1 MISRDKNNKQMQG
14 NFTELF
20 ASLRSGTE
28 PWLLLFDIDG
38 TLVDTGGKGMS
49 ALKKTAIEVFGSDG
63 PPLDLA
69 GSTDLGILANL
80 YVHFE
85 VEPSAE
91 RTHRFFE
98 IYHKHLE
105 ESLES
110 NPTEGKVLD
119 GVFELLEKLAISQY
133 SQLGLLTGNTA
144 IGADIKLR
152 HYGLHHHFSFGAYG
166 SDRADR
172 NLLGHIAL
180 ERALAVTGKVFTPDR
195 TLIIG
200 DTPKD
205 IACAHAI
212 GARCLAVAT
221 GHFTEEQLEKAGA
234 DWVLGSLSE
243 VYLEN

>member
-1 MISRDKNNKQMQG
+1 MHG
-14 NFTELF
+14 NFSDLF
-20 ASLRSGTE
+20 ASLRSGDE

-38 TLVDTGGKGMS
+38 TLVDTGGKGMT

-69 GSTDLGILANL
+69 GSTDLGIIENL
-80 YVHFE
+80 YVHFQ

-91 RTHRFFE
+91 MTHQFFE

-110 NPTEGKVLD
+110 NPADGKVLD
-119 GVFELLEKLAISQY
+119 GVFELLEKLAGQNA
-133 SQLGLLTGNTA
+133 QLGLLTGNTA
-144 IGADIKLR
+144 LGAEIKLR

-172 NLLGHIAL
+172 NLLGPIAL
-180 ERALAVTGKVFTPDR
+180 ERALAVTGKKFTPHR

-212 GARCLAVAT
+212 GAKCLAVAT
-221 GHFTEEQLEKAGA
+221 GHFTAEQLEQAGA
-234 DWVLGSLSE
+234 DWVLGSLRE
-243 VYLEN
+243 VALLG

>member
-1 MISRDKNNKQMQG
+1 MHG
-14 NFTELF
+14 NFNDLF
-20 ASLRSGTE
+20 ASLKTGGE

-49 ALKKTAIEVFGSDG
+49 ALKKTAIDVFGSDG

-85 VEPSAE
+85 IEPTEE

-110 NPTEGKVLD
+110 NLSEGKVLD
-119 GVFELLEKLAISQY
+119 GVFDLLEDLAIIQHA
-133 SQLGLLTGNTA
+133 QLGLLTGNTEL
-144 IGADIKLR
+144 GAEIKLR
-152 HYGLHHHFSFGAYG
+152 HYRLIQHFSFGAYG

-180 ERALAVTGKVFTPDR
+180 DRALAVTGKIFTPDR

-205 IACAHAI
+205 IACAHAV

-221 GHFTEEQLEKAGA
+221 GHFTAEQLEDAGA
-234 DWVLGSLSE
+234 DWVLGSLRE
-243 VYLEN
+243 FVA